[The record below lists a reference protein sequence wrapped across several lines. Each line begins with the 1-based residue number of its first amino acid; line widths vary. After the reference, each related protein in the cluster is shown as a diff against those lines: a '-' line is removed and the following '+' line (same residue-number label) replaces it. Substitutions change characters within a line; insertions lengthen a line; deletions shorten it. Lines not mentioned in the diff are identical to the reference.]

1 MAISHYKNIQPLWEG
16 IFLLS
21 IKMIY
26 FILLLNYFNIFI
38 SPLIFALTI
47 YIYHTII
54 YYIYGL
60 KALSG
65 FDKVFLT
72 TSPVGRYQ
80 ITSLSRYNKNLD
92 VEKFGKFLK
101 ERIVIPFSRYHSR
114 LVKKNMEYFWY
125 EDPDLEKACNSIV
138 KLSPRRKN
146 FEDALEFVAQEINNH
161 IDIFN
166 EYPYELNM
174 VPFGE
179 DSGICL
185 FKYDH
190 LLVDGLGIIA
200 SLCLAGDNF
209 SENTY
214 PKIIKMMKEPNI
226 FQTLYLYLSAP
237 LFGFITL
244 IQFALYGDRKCP
256 FKANKKPLSEDTI
269 FVLSKNYKLK
279 DFEKY
284 RKENKVSFND
294 IMLCSFS
301 VAMKNTLK
309 KYDEYKNYKNLIID
323 LPVGRKKPENTIEKM
338 NKNINNEA
346 SGIIVNMPLVDSVDD
361 INIIKKSIRKNMR
374 PEKIFAVGMTADIL
388 GNIFSWHIISYF
400 AKLFTKRFDYM
411 FTNVPGPAEK
421 LYYYGI
427 EVSDMYVFPS
437 AGGGLPYV
445 AILSYNDQFK
455 IALNSNKNADCDIK
469 ELLYEYEKA
478 LEKFII

>member
-1 MAISHYKNIQPLWEG
+1 MAVSNYKNVQPLWEG
-16 IFLLS
+16 LFVLS
-21 IKMIY
+21 IKTIY
-26 FILLLNYFNIFI
+26 FIILFYYFKII
-38 SPLIFALTI
+38 LSPLIFFATI
-47 YIYHTII
+47 YLYHKII
-54 YYIYGL
+54 YYIFGL

-65 FDKVFLT
+65 FDKIFLT

-80 ITSLSRYNKNLD
+80 ITSLSRYNKNFD
-92 VEKFGKFLK
+92 VDKIRKVLN
-101 ERIVIPFSRYHSR
+101 ERIVKLFPRYHSR

-125 EDPDLEKACNSIV
+125 EDPDIEKACNKIV
-138 KLSPRRKN
+138 KLSPRLKN
-146 FEDALEFVAQEINNH
+146 FEEALEFIAKEINIH

-166 EYPYELNM
+166 DYPYELNM

-179 DSGICL
+179 DEGICL

-200 SLCLAGDNF
+200 SLCLAADNF

-226 FQTLYLYLSAP
+226 FQTIYLYLVAP
-237 LFGFITL
+237 FYGLVNLIEFIT
-244 IQFALYGDRKCP
+244 YKERKCP
-256 FKANKKPLSEDTI
+256 FKANKKPLSDDTI
-269 FVLSKNYKLK
+269 FVLSKNYDLK

-284 RKENKVSFND
+284 RKNNKVSFND

-301 VAMKNTLK
+301 VAMSRVLK

-323 LPVGRKKPENTIEKM
+323 LPVGRKKPENKVELMK
-338 NKNINNEA
+338 INNEA
-346 SGIIVNMPLVDSVDD
+346 SGIIVDIPLIESIED
-361 INIIKKSIRKNMR
+361 IDKIKKSIRKNYK
-374 PEKIFAVGMTADIL
+374 PEKIFAVAMCADIL

-421 LYYYGI
+421 LYYHGI
-427 EVSDMYVFPS
+427 EVSDMYSFPS

-445 AILSYNDQFK
+445 IILSYNNQFK
-455 IALNSNKNADCDIK
+455 IALNSNKNSDCDIK
-469 ELLYEYEKA
+469 ELLDEYEKV
-478 LEKFII
+478 LKQFII

>member
-1 MAISHYKNIQPLWEG
+1 
-16 IFLLS
+16 
-21 IKMIY
+21 
-26 FILLLNYFNIFI
+26 
-38 SPLIFALTI
+38 
-47 YIYHTII
+47 
-54 YYIYGL
+54 
-60 KALSG
+60 
-65 FDKVFLT
+65 
-72 TSPVGRYQ
+72 
-80 ITSLSRYNKNLD
+80 
-92 VEKFGKFLK
+92 
-101 ERIVIPFSRYHSR
+101 
-114 LVKKNMEYFWY
+114 MEYFWY
-125 EDPDLEKACNSIV
+125 EDPDIEKACNKIV
-138 KLSPRRKN
+138 KLSPRLKN
-146 FEDALEFVAQEINNH
+146 FDEALEFVAQEINNH

-174 VPFGE
+174 VPYGKDE
-179 DSGICL
+179 GICL

-200 SLCLAGDNF
+200 SLCLAADNF

-237 LFGFITL
+237 FFGFLTL
-244 IQFALYGDRKCP
+244 IQFITYGERKCP
-256 FKANKKPLSEDTI
+256 FKANKKPLSDDTI

-284 RKENKVSFND
+284 RKEYKVSFND

-301 VAMKNTLK
+301 VAMKTVLN
-309 KYDEYKNYKNLIID
+309 KYDEYKDYKNLIID
-323 LPVGRKKPENTIEKM
+323 LPVGRKKPEDKIEKI
-338 NKNINNEA
+338 NINNEA
-346 SGIIVNMPLVDSVDD
+346 SGIIVDLPLVESIED
-361 INIIKKSIRKNMR
+361 IDKIKKSVRKSFR
-374 PEKIFAVGMTADIL
+374 PQKIFSVGMMADIL

-427 EVSDMYVFPS
+427 EVSDMYSFPS

-445 AILSYNDQFK
+445 IVLSYNNQFK
-455 IALNSNKNADCDIK
+455 IALNANKNADCDIK
-469 ELLYEYEKA
+469 ELLYEYEKT

>member
-1 MAISHYKNIQPLWEG
+1 MAISNYKNIQPLWEG
-16 IFLLS
+16 LFVLS
-21 IKMIY
+21 IKIFY
-26 FILLLNYFNIFI
+26 FIILLKYFNIFI
-38 SPLIFALTI
+38 TPLIFFSTI
-47 YIYHTII
+47 YLYHKII
-54 YYIYGL
+54 YYVYGL
-60 KALSG
+60 QVLSG
-65 FDKVFLT
+65 FDKMFLT
-72 TSPVGRYQ
+72 ISPVGRYQ
-80 ITSLSRYNKNLD
+80 ITSLSRYNKNFD
-92 VEKFGKFLK
+92 VEKFGQFLK
-101 ERIVIPFSRYHSR
+101 DRLVKPFKRYHSR

-125 EDPDLEKACNSIV
+125 EDPDIEKACNKIV
-138 KLSPRRKN
+138 KLSPRLKN
-146 FEDALEFVAQEINNH
+146 FDEALEFVAQEINNH

-174 VPFGE
+174 VPYGKDE
-179 DSGICL
+179 GICL

-200 SLCLAGDNF
+200 SLCLAADNF

-226 FQTLYLYLSAP
+226 FQTLYLYLSSP
-237 LFGFITL
+237 FFGFLTL
-244 IQFALYGDRKCP
+244 IQFITYGERKCP
-256 FKANKKPLSEDTI
+256 FKANKKPLSDDTI

-284 RKENKVSFND
+284 RKEYKVSFND

-301 VAMKNTLK
+301 VAMKTVLN
-309 KYDEYKNYKNLIID
+309 KYDEYKDYKNLIID
-323 LPVGRKKPENTIEKM
+323 LPVGRKKPEDKIEKI
-338 NKNINNEA
+338 NINNEA
-346 SGIIVNMPLVDSVDD
+346 SGIIVDLPLVESIED
-361 INIIKKSIRKNMR
+361 IDKIKKSVRKSFR
-374 PEKIFAVGMTADIL
+374 PEKIFSVGMMADIL

-427 EVSDMYVFPS
+427 EVSDMYSFPS

-445 AILSYNDQFK
+445 IVLSYNNQFK
-455 IALNSNKNADCDIK
+455 IALNANKNADCDIK
-469 ELLYEYEKA
+469 ELLYEYEKT

>member
-1 MAISHYKNIQPLWEG
+1 MAISNYKNIQPLWEG
-16 IFLLS
+16 LFVLS
-21 IKMIY
+21 IKIFY
-26 FILLLNYFNIFI
+26 FIILLKYFNIFI
-38 SPLIFALTI
+38 TPLIFFSTI
-47 YIYHTII
+47 YLYHKII
-54 YYIYGL
+54 YYVYGL
-60 KALSG
+60 QVLSG
-65 FDKVFLT
+65 FDKMFLT
-72 TSPVGRYQ
+72 ISPVGRYQ
-80 ITSLSRYNKNLD
+80 ITSLSRYNKNFD
-92 VEKFGKFLK
+92 VEKFGQFLK
-101 ERIVIPFSRYHSR
+101 DRLVKPFKRYHSR

-125 EDPDLEKACNSIV
+125 EDPDIEKACNKIV
-138 KLSPRRKN
+138 KLSPRLKN
-146 FEDALEFVAQEINNH
+146 FDEALEFVAQEINNH

-174 VPFGE
+174 VPYGKDE
-179 DSGICL
+179 GICL

-200 SLCLAGDNF
+200 SLCLAADNF

-237 LFGFITL
+237 FFGFLTL
-244 IQFALYGDRKCP
+244 IQFITYGERKCP
-256 FKANKKPLSEDTI
+256 FKANKKPLSGDTI

-284 RKENKVSFND
+284 RKEYKVSFND

-301 VAMKNTLK
+301 VAMKTVLN
-309 KYDEYKNYKNLIID
+309 KYDEYKDYKNLIID
-323 LPVGRKKPENTIEKM
+323 LPVGRKKPEDKIEKI
-338 NKNINNEA
+338 NINNEA
-346 SGIIVNMPLVDSVDD
+346 SGIIVDLPLVESIED
-361 INIIKKSIRKNMR
+361 IDKIKKSVRKSFR
-374 PEKIFAVGMTADIL
+374 PEKIFSVGMMADIL

-427 EVSDMYVFPS
+427 EVSDMYSFPS

-445 AILSYNDQFK
+445 IVLSYNNQFK
-455 IALNSNKNADCDIK
+455 IALNANKNADCDIK
-469 ELLYEYEKA
+469 ELLYEYEKT

>member
-1 MAISHYKNIQPLWEG
+1 M
-16 IFLLS
+16 IF
-21 IKMIY
+21 
-26 FILLLNYFNIFI
+26 
-38 SPLIFALTI
+38 FATI
-47 YIYHTII
+47 YLYHKII
-54 YYIYGL
+54 YYIFGL

-80 ITSLSRYNKNLD
+80 ITSLSRYNKNFD
-92 VEKFGKFLK
+92 VNKFRQFLK
-101 ERIVIPFSRYHSR
+101 DRIVKLFPRYHSR
-114 LVKKNMEYFWY
+114 LVKKYMEYYWY
-125 EDPDLEKACNSIV
+125 EDPDLEKACDRII
-138 KLSPRRKN
+138 KLSPRLKD
-146 FEDALEFVAQEINNH
+146 FDEALELISREINNH

-166 EYPYELNM
+166 DYPYELNM
-174 VPFGE
+174 VPFGKDE
-179 DSGICL
+179 GICL

-200 SLCLAGDNF
+200 SLCLAADNF

-214 PKIIKMMKEPNI
+214 PKIIKMMKEAN
-226 FQTLYLYLSAP
+226 FLQTLYLYLVAP
-237 LFGFITL
+237 FYGLLTLFQFIT
-244 IQFALYGDRKCP
+244 YGERKCP
-256 FKANKKPLSEDTI
+256 FKANKMPLSDDTI
-269 FVLSKNYKLK
+269 FVLSKNYFLK

-301 VAMKNTLK
+301 VAMKNVLK
-309 KYDEYKNYKNLIID
+309 KYDEYKDYKNLIID
-323 LPVGRKKPENTIEKM
+323 LPVGRKKPEDKIELI
-338 NKNINNEA
+338 NINNEA
-346 SGIIVNMPLVDSVDD
+346 SGIIVDLPLVESVED
-361 INIIKKSIRKNMR
+361 IDIIKKSIRKNFR

-427 EVSDMYVFPS
+427 EVSDMYSFPT

-445 AILSYNDQFK
+445 IILSYNNQFK
-455 IALNSNKNADCDIK
+455 IALNSNKNANCDIK
-469 ELLYEYEKA
+469 ELLSEYEKT

>member
-1 MAISHYKNIQPLWEG
+1 MTVSNYKNVQPLWEG
-16 IFLLS
+16 LFVFS
-21 IKMIY
+21 IKTIY
-26 FILLLNYFNIFI
+26 FIILLYYFKII
-38 SPLIFALTI
+38 LSPLIFFATI
-47 YIYHTII
+47 YLYHQII
-54 YYIYGL
+54 YYIFGL

-65 FDKVFLT
+65 FDKIFLT

-80 ITSLSRYNKNLD
+80 ITSLSRYNKNFD
-92 VEKFGKFLK
+92 VDKIRKVLN
-101 ERIVIPFSRYHSR
+101 ERIVKLFPRYHSR

-125 EDPDLEKACNSIV
+125 EDPDIEKACNKIV
-138 KLSPRRKN
+138 KLSPRLKN
-146 FEDALEFVAQEINNH
+146 FEEALDFIAKEINIH

-166 EYPYELNM
+166 DYPYELNM

-179 DSGICL
+179 DEGICL

-200 SLCLAGDNF
+200 SLCLAADNF

-226 FQTLYLYLSAP
+226 FQTIYLYLVAP
-237 LFGFITL
+237 FYGLVNLIEFIT
-244 IQFALYGDRKCP
+244 YKERKCP
-256 FKANKKPLSEDTI
+256 FKANKKPLSDDTI
-269 FVLSKNYKLK
+269 FVLSKNYDLK

-284 RKENKVSFND
+284 RKNNKVSFND

-301 VAMKNTLK
+301 VAMSRVLK

-323 LPVGRKKPENTIEKM
+323 LPVGRKKPENKVELMK
-338 NKNINNEA
+338 INNEA
-346 SGIIVNMPLVDSVDD
+346 SGIIVDIPLIESIED
-361 INIIKKSIRKNMR
+361 IDKIKKSIRKNYK
-374 PEKIFAVGMTADIL
+374 PEKIFAVAMCADIL

-421 LYYYGI
+421 LYYHGI
-427 EVSDMYVFPS
+427 EVSDMYSFPS

-445 AILSYNDQFK
+445 IILSYNNQFK
-455 IALNSNKNADCDIK
+455 IALNSNKNSDCDIK
-469 ELLYEYEKA
+469 ELLDEYEKV
-478 LEKFII
+478 LKQFII

>member
-1 MAISHYKNIQPLWEG
+1 MTVSNYKNVQPLWEG
-16 IFLLS
+16 LFVFS
-21 IKMIY
+21 IKTIY
-26 FILLLNYFNIFI
+26 FIILLYYFKII
-38 SPLIFALTI
+38 LSPLIFFATI
-47 YIYHTII
+47 YLYHQII
-54 YYIYGL
+54 YYIFGL

-65 FDKVFLT
+65 FDKIFLT

-80 ITSLSRYNKNLD
+80 ITSLSRYNKNFD
-92 VEKFGKFLK
+92 VDKIRKVLN
-101 ERIVIPFSRYHSR
+101 ERIVKLFPRYHSR

-125 EDPDLEKACNSIV
+125 EDPDIENACNKIV
-138 KLSPRRKN
+138 KLSPRLKN
-146 FEDALEFVAQEINNH
+146 FEEALEFIAKEINIH

-166 EYPYELNM
+166 DYPYELNM

-179 DSGICL
+179 DEGICL

-200 SLCLAGDNF
+200 SLCLAADNF

-226 FQTLYLYLSAP
+226 FQTIYLYLVAP
-237 LFGFITL
+237 FYGLVNLIEFIT
-244 IQFALYGDRKCP
+244 YKERKCP
-256 FKANKKPLSEDTI
+256 FKANKKPLSDDTI
-269 FVLSKNYKLK
+269 FVLSKNYYLK

-284 RKENKVSFND
+284 RKNNKVSFND

-301 VAMKNTLK
+301 VAMSRVLK

-323 LPVGRKKPENTIEKM
+323 LPVGRKKPENKVELMK
-338 NKNINNEA
+338 INNEA
-346 SGIIVNMPLVDSVDD
+346 SGIIVDIPLIESIED
-361 INIIKKSIRKNMR
+361 IDKIKKSIRKNYK
-374 PEKIFAVGMTADIL
+374 PEKIFAVAMCADIL

-421 LYYYGI
+421 LYYHGI
-427 EVSDMYVFPS
+427 EVSDMYSFPS

-445 AILSYNDQFK
+445 IILSYNNQFK
-455 IALNSNKNADCDIK
+455 IALNSNKNSDCDIK
-469 ELLYEYEKA
+469 ELLDEYEKV
-478 LEKFII
+478 LKQFII

>member
-1 MAISHYKNIQPLWEG
+1 MAISNYKNIQPLWEG
-16 IFLLS
+16 LFVLS
-21 IKMIY
+21 IKIFY
-26 FILLLNYFNIFI
+26 FIILLKYFNIFI
-38 SPLIFALTI
+38 TPLIFFSTI
-47 YIYHTII
+47 YLYHKII
-54 YYIYGL
+54 YYVYGL
-60 KALSG
+60 QVLSG
-65 FDKVFLT
+65 FDKMFLT
-72 TSPVGRYQ
+72 ISPVGRYQ
-80 ITSLSRYNKNLD
+80 ITSLSRYNKNFD
-92 VEKFGKFLK
+92 VEKFGQFLK
-101 ERIVIPFSRYHSR
+101 DRLVKPFKRYHSR

-125 EDPDLEKACNSIV
+125 EDPDIEKACNKIV
-138 KLSPRRKN
+138 KLSPRLKN
-146 FEDALEFVAQEINNH
+146 FDEALEFVAQEINNH

-174 VPFGE
+174 VPYGKDE
-179 DSGICL
+179 GICL

-200 SLCLAGDNF
+200 SLCLAADNF

-237 LFGFITL
+237 FFGFLTL
-244 IQFALYGDRKCP
+244 IQFITYGERKCP
-256 FKANKKPLSEDTI
+256 FKANKKPLSDDTI

-284 RKENKVSFND
+284 RKEYKDSFND

-301 VAMKNTLK
+301 VAMKTVLN
-309 KYDEYKNYKNLIID
+309 KYDEYKDYKNLIID
-323 LPVGRKKPENTIEKM
+323 LPVGRKKPEDKIEKI
-338 NKNINNEA
+338 NINNEA
-346 SGIIVNMPLVDSVDD
+346 SGIIVDLPLVESIED
-361 INIIKKSIRKNMR
+361 IDKIKKSVRKSFR
-374 PEKIFAVGMTADIL
+374 PEKIFSVGMMADIL

-400 AKLFTKRFDYM
+400 AKLFTKRFDYT

-427 EVSDMYVFPS
+427 EVSDMYSFPS

-445 AILSYNDQFK
+445 IVLSYNNQFK
-455 IALNSNKNADCDIK
+455 IALNANKNADCDIK
-469 ELLYEYEKA
+469 ELLYEYEKT

>member
-1 MAISHYKNIQPLWEG
+1 MTVSNYKNVQPLWEG
-16 IFLLS
+16 LFVFS
-21 IKMIY
+21 IKTIY
-26 FILLLNYFNIFI
+26 FIILLYYFKII
-38 SPLIFALTI
+38 LSPLIFFATI
-47 YIYHTII
+47 YLYHKII
-54 YYIYGL
+54 YYIFGL

-65 FDKVFLT
+65 FDKIFLT

-80 ITSLSRYNKNLD
+80 ITSLSRYNKNFD
-92 VEKFGKFLK
+92 VDKFRKFLN
-101 ERIVIPFSRYHSR
+101 ERIVKLFPRYHSR

-125 EDPDLEKACNSIV
+125 EDPDIENACNKIV
-138 KLSPRRKN
+138 KLSPRLKN
-146 FEDALEFVAQEINNH
+146 FEEALEFIAKEINIH

-166 EYPYELNM
+166 DYPYELNM

-179 DSGICL
+179 DEGICL

-200 SLCLAGDNF
+200 SLCLAADNF

-226 FQTLYLYLSAP
+226 FQTIYLYLVAP
-237 LFGFITL
+237 FYGLVNLIEFIT
-244 IQFALYGDRKCP
+244 YKERKCP
-256 FKANKKPLSEDTI
+256 FKANKKPLSDDTI
-269 FVLSKNYKLK
+269 FVLSKNYDLK

-284 RKENKVSFND
+284 RKNNKVSFND

-301 VAMKNTLK
+301 VAMSRVLK

-323 LPVGRKKPENTIEKM
+323 LPVGRKKPENKVELMK
-338 NKNINNEA
+338 INNEA
-346 SGIIVNMPLVDSVDD
+346 SGIIVDIPLIESIED
-361 INIIKKSIRKNMR
+361 IDKIKKSIRKNYK
-374 PEKIFAVGMTADIL
+374 PEKIFAVAMCADIL

-421 LYYYGI
+421 LYYHGI
-427 EVSDMYVFPS
+427 EVSDMYSFPS

-445 AILSYNDQFK
+445 IILSYNNQFK
-455 IALNSNKNADCDIK
+455 IALNSNKNSDCDIK
-469 ELLYEYEKA
+469 ELLDEYEKV
-478 LEKFII
+478 LKQFII

>member
-1 MAISHYKNIQPLWEG
+1 M
-16 IFLLS
+16 IF
-21 IKMIY
+21 
-26 FILLLNYFNIFI
+26 
-38 SPLIFALTI
+38 FATI
-47 YIYHTII
+47 YLYHKII
-54 YYIYGL
+54 YYIFGL

-80 ITSLSRYNKNLD
+80 ITSLSRYNKNFD
-92 VEKFGKFLK
+92 VNKFRQFLK
-101 ERIVIPFSRYHSR
+101 DRIVKLFPRYHSR
-114 LVKKNMEYFWY
+114 LVKKYMEYYWY
-125 EDPDLEKACNSIV
+125 EDPDLEKACDRII
-138 KLSPRRKN
+138 KLSPRLKD
-146 FEDALEFVAQEINNH
+146 FDEALELISREINNH

-166 EYPYELNM
+166 DYPYELNM
-174 VPFGE
+174 VPFGKDE
-179 DSGICL
+179 GICL

-200 SLCLAGDNF
+200 SLCLAADNF

-214 PKIIKMMKEPNI
+214 PKIIKMMKEAN
-226 FQTLYLYLSAP
+226 FLQTLYLYLVAP
-237 LFGFITL
+237 FYGLLTLFQFIT
-244 IQFALYGDRKCP
+244 YGERKCP
-256 FKANKKPLSEDTI
+256 FKANKMPLSDDTI
-269 FVLSKNYKLK
+269 FVLSKNYFLK

-301 VAMKNTLK
+301 VAMKNVLK
-309 KYDEYKNYKNLIID
+309 KYDEYKDYKNLIID
-323 LPVGRKKPENTIEKM
+323 LPVGRKKPEDKIELI
-338 NKNINNEA
+338 NINNEA
-346 SGIIVNMPLVDSVDD
+346 SGIIVDLPLVESVED
-361 INIIKKSIRKNMR
+361 IDIIKKSIRKNFR

-427 EVSDMYVFPS
+427 EVSDMYSFPT

-445 AILSYNDQFK
+445 IILSYNDQFK

-469 ELLYEYEKA
+469 ELLSEYEKT

>member
-1 MAISHYKNIQPLWEG
+1 M
-16 IFLLS
+16 IF
-21 IKMIY
+21 
-26 FILLLNYFNIFI
+26 
-38 SPLIFALTI
+38 FATI
-47 YIYHTII
+47 YLYHKII
-54 YYIYGL
+54 YYIFGL

-80 ITSLSRYNKNLD
+80 ITSLSRYNKNFD
-92 VEKFGKFLK
+92 VNKFRQFLK
-101 ERIVIPFSRYHSR
+101 DRIVKLFPRYHSR
-114 LVKKNMEYFWY
+114 LVKKYMEYYWY
-125 EDPDLEKACNSIV
+125 EDPDLEKACDRII
-138 KLSPRRKN
+138 KLSPRLKN
-146 FEDALEFVAQEINNH
+146 FDEALELISREINNH

-166 EYPYELNM
+166 DYPYELNM
-174 VPFGE
+174 VPFGKDE
-179 DSGICL
+179 GICL

-200 SLCLAGDNF
+200 SLCLAADNF

-214 PKIIKMMKEPNI
+214 PKIIKMMKEAN
-226 FQTLYLYLSAP
+226 FLQTLYLYLVAP
-237 LFGFITL
+237 FYGLLTLFQFIT
-244 IQFALYGDRKCP
+244 YGERKCP
-256 FKANKKPLSEDTI
+256 FKANKKPLSDDTI
-269 FVLSKNYKLK
+269 FVLSKNYFLK

-301 VAMKNTLK
+301 VAMKNVLK
-309 KYDEYKNYKNLIID
+309 KYDEYKDYKNLIID
-323 LPVGRKKPENTIEKM
+323 LPVGRKKPEDKIELI
-338 NKNINNEA
+338 NINNEA
-346 SGIIVNMPLVDSVDD
+346 SGIIVDLPLVESVED
-361 INIIKKSIRKNMR
+361 IDIIKKSIRKNFR

-427 EVSDMYVFPS
+427 EVSDMYSFPT

-445 AILSYNDQFK
+445 IILSYNNQFK
-455 IALNSNKNADCDIK
+455 IALNANKNADCDIK
-469 ELLYEYEKA
+469 ELLSEYEKT

>member
-1 MAISHYKNIQPLWEG
+1 MAISNYKSIQPLWEG
-16 IFLLS
+16 LFVLS
-21 IKMIY
+21 IKLIY
-26 FILLLNYFNIFI
+26 FFFLLHYFNLII
-38 SPLIFALTI
+38 SVLIFFATI
-47 YIYHTII
+47 YIYHKII
-54 YYIYGL
+54 YYIFGL

-80 ITSLSRYNKNLD
+80 ITSLSRYKIKFD
-92 VEKFGKFLK
+92 VDKFREFLK
-101 ERIVIPFSRYHSR
+101 DRIVKLFPRYHSR
-114 LVKKNMEYFWY
+114 LVKKYMEYYWY

-138 KLSPRRKN
+138 KLSPRLKD
-146 FEDALEFVAQEINNH
+146 FDEALEFIGKEINVH

-166 EYPYELNM
+166 DFPYELNM
-174 VPFGE
+174 VPYGKDE
-179 DSGICL
+179 GICL

-200 SLCLAGDNF
+200 SLCLAADNF
-209 SENTY
+209 SENIY
-214 PKIIKMMKEPNI
+214 PKIIKMMKEANI
-226 FQTLYLYLSAP
+226 FQTLYLYLVAP
-237 LFGFITL
+237 FYGLLTLFQFIT
-244 IQFALYGDRKCP
+244 YGERKCP
-256 FKANKKPLSEDTI
+256 FKANKKPMSDDTI
-269 FVLSKNYKLK
+269 FVLSKNYCLK

-301 VAMKNTLK
+301 VAMRNVLK
-309 KYDEYKNYKNLIID
+309 KYDEYKDYKNLIID
-323 LPVGRKKPENTIEKM
+323 LPVGRKKSENKVELM
-338 NKNINNEA
+338 NINNEA
-346 SGIIVNMPLVDSVDD
+346 SGIIVDLPLVDSVND
-361 INIIKKSIRKNMR
+361 IDIIKKSVRKNFR

-427 EVSDMYVFPS
+427 EVSDMYSFPT

-445 AILSYNDQFK
+445 IILSYNNEFK

-469 ELLYEYEKA
+469 ELLSEYEKT
-478 LEKFII
+478 LEQFII

>member
-1 MAISHYKNIQPLWEG
+1 M
-16 IFLLS
+16 IF
-21 IKMIY
+21 
-26 FILLLNYFNIFI
+26 
-38 SPLIFALTI
+38 FATI
-47 YIYHTII
+47 YLYHKII
-54 YYIYGL
+54 YYIFGL

-80 ITSLSRYNKNLD
+80 ITSLSRYNKNFD
-92 VEKFGKFLK
+92 VNKFRQFLK
-101 ERIVIPFSRYHSR
+101 DRIVKLFPRYHSR
-114 LVKKNMEYFWY
+114 LVKKYMEYYWY
-125 EDPDLEKACNSIV
+125 EDPDLEKACDRII
-138 KLSPRRKN
+138 KLSPRLKN
-146 FEDALEFVAQEINNH
+146 FDEALELISREINNH

-166 EYPYELNM
+166 DYPYELNM
-174 VPFGE
+174 VPFGKDE
-179 DSGICL
+179 GICL

-200 SLCLAGDNF
+200 SLCLAADNF

-214 PKIIKMMKEPNI
+214 PKIIKMMKEAN
-226 FQTLYLYLSAP
+226 FLQTLYLYLVAP
-237 LFGFITL
+237 FYGLLTLFQFIT
-244 IQFALYGDRKCP
+244 YGERKCP
-256 FKANKKPLSEDTI
+256 FKANKKPLSDDTV
-269 FVLSKNYKLK
+269 FVLSKNYFLK

-301 VAMKNTLK
+301 VAMKNVLK
-309 KYDEYKNYKNLIID
+309 KYDEYKDYKNLIID
-323 LPVGRKKPENTIEKM
+323 LPVGRKKPEDKIELI
-338 NKNINNEA
+338 NINNEA
-346 SGIIVNMPLVDSVDD
+346 SGIIVDLPLVESVED
-361 INIIKKSIRKNMR
+361 IDIIKKSIRKNFR

-427 EVSDMYVFPS
+427 EVSDMYSFPT

-445 AILSYNDQFK
+445 IILSYNNQFK
-455 IALNSNKNADCDIK
+455 IALNANKNADCDIK
-469 ELLYEYEKA
+469 ELLSEYEKT

>member
-1 MAISHYKNIQPLWEG
+1 MTVSNYKNVQPLWEG
-16 IFLLS
+16 LFVLS
-21 IKMIY
+21 IKTIY
-26 FILLLNYFNIFI
+26 FIILIYYFKII
-38 SPLIFALTI
+38 LSPLIFFATI
-47 YIYHTII
+47 YIYHKVI
-54 YYIYGL
+54 YYIFGL

-65 FDKVFLT
+65 FDKIFLT

-80 ITSLSRYNKNLD
+80 ITSLSRYNKNFD
-92 VEKFGKFLK
+92 VDKFRKFLN
-101 ERIVIPFSRYHSR
+101 ERIVKLFPRYHSR

-125 EDPDLEKACNSIV
+125 EDPDIEKACNKIV
-138 KLSPRRKN
+138 KLSPRLKN
-146 FEDALEFVAQEINNH
+146 FEEALEFIAKEINIH

-166 EYPYELNM
+166 DYPYELNM

-179 DSGICL
+179 DEGICL

-200 SLCLAGDNF
+200 SLCLAADNF

-214 PKIIKMMKEPNI
+214 PKIIKMMKEANI
-226 FQTLYLYLSAP
+226 FETIYLYLMAP
-237 LFGFITL
+237 CYGLVNFIEFIT
-244 IQFALYGDRKCP
+244 YRERKCP
-256 FKANKKPLSEDTI
+256 FKANKKPLSDDTI
-269 FVLSKNYKLK
+269 FVLSKNYYLK

-284 RKENKVSFND
+284 RKNNKVSFND

-301 VAMKNTLK
+301 VAMNRVLK

-323 LPVGRKKPENTIEKM
+323 LPVGRKKPENKVELMK
-338 NKNINNEA
+338 INNEA
-346 SGIIVNMPLVDSVDD
+346 SGIIVDIPLVESIED
-361 INIIKKSIRKNMR
+361 IGKIKKSIRKNYK
-374 PEKIFAVGMTADIL
+374 PEKIFAVAMCADIL

-421 LYYYGI
+421 LYYHGI
-427 EVSDMYVFPS
+427 EVSDMYSFPS

-445 AILSYNDQFK
+445 IILSYNNQFK

-469 ELLYEYEKA
+469 ELLDEYEKV
-478 LEKFII
+478 LKQFII

>member
-1 MAISHYKNIQPLWEG
+1 MAVSNYKNVQPLWEG
-16 IFLLS
+16 LFVLS
-21 IKMIY
+21 IKTIY
-26 FILLLNYFNIFI
+26 FIILFYYFKII
-38 SPLIFALTI
+38 LSPLIFFATI
-47 YIYHTII
+47 YLYHKII
-54 YYIYGL
+54 YYIFGL

-65 FDKVFLT
+65 FDKIFLT

-80 ITSLSRYNKNLD
+80 ITSLSRYNKNFD
-92 VEKFGKFLK
+92 VDKIRKVLN
-101 ERIVIPFSRYHSR
+101 ERIVKLFPRYHSR

-125 EDPDLEKACNSIV
+125 EDPDIEKACNKIV
-138 KLSPRRKN
+138 KLSPRLKN
-146 FEDALEFVAQEINNH
+146 FEEALEFIAKEINIH

-166 EYPYELNM
+166 DYPYELNM

-179 DSGICL
+179 DEGICL

-200 SLCLAGDNF
+200 SLCLAADNF

-226 FQTLYLYLSAP
+226 FQTIYLYLVAP
-237 LFGFITL
+237 FYGLVNLIEFIT
-244 IQFALYGDRKCP
+244 YKERKCP
-256 FKANKKPLSEDTI
+256 FKANKKPLSDDTI
-269 FVLSKNYKLK
+269 FVLSKNYDLK

-284 RKENKVSFND
+284 RKNNKVSFND

-301 VAMKNTLK
+301 VAMSRVLK

-323 LPVGRKKPENTIEKM
+323 LPVGRKKPENKVELMK
-338 NKNINNEA
+338 INNEA
-346 SGIIVNMPLVDSVDD
+346 SGIIVDIPLIESIED
-361 INIIKKSIRKNMR
+361 IDKIKKSIRKNYK
-374 PEKIFAVGMTADIL
+374 PEKIFAVAMCADIL

-421 LYYYGI
+421 LYYHGI
-427 EVSDMYVFPS
+427 EVSDMYSFPS

-445 AILSYNDQFK
+445 IILSYNNQFK
-455 IALNSNKNADCDIK
+455 IALNSNKNSDCDIT
-469 ELLYEYEKA
+469 ELLDEYEKV
-478 LEKFII
+478 LKQFII

>member
-1 MAISHYKNIQPLWEG
+1 MSVSNYKYIQPLWEG
-16 IFLLS
+16 LFVLSIKIIYFIFLLHH
-21 IKMIY
+21 
-26 FILLLNYFNIFI
+26 FNII
-38 SPLIFALTI
+38 ITPIIFFATI
-47 YIYHTII
+47 YLYHKII
-54 YYIYGL
+54 YYIFGL

-80 ITSLSRYNKNLD
+80 ITSLSRYNKNFD
-92 VEKFGKFLK
+92 VNKFRQFLK
-101 ERIVIPFSRYHSR
+101 DRIVKLFPRYHSR
-114 LVKKNMEYFWY
+114 LVKKYMEYYWY
-125 EDPDLEKACNSIV
+125 EDPDLEKACDRII
-138 KLSPRRKN
+138 KLSPRLKN
-146 FEDALEFVAQEINNH
+146 FDEALELISREINNH

-166 EYPYELNM
+166 DYPYELNM
-174 VPFGE
+174 VPFGKDE
-179 DSGICL
+179 GICL

-200 SLCLAGDNF
+200 SLCLAADNF

-214 PKIIKMMKEPNI
+214 PKIIKMMKGPN
-226 FQTLYLYLSAP
+226 FLQTLYLYLVAP
-237 LFGFITL
+237 FYGLLTLFQFIT
-244 IQFALYGDRKCP
+244 YGERKCP
-256 FKANKKPLSEDTI
+256 FKANKKPLSDDTI
-269 FVLSKNYKLK
+269 FVLSKNYFLK

-301 VAMKNTLK
+301 VAMKNVLK
-309 KYDEYKNYKNLIID
+309 KYDEYKDYKNLIID
-323 LPVGRKKPENTIEKM
+323 LPVGRKKPEDKIELI
-338 NKNINNEA
+338 NINNEA
-346 SGIIVNMPLVDSVDD
+346 SGIIVDLPLVDSVED
-361 INIIKKSIRKNMR
+361 IDIIKKSIRKNFR

-427 EVSDMYVFPS
+427 EVSDMYSFPT

-445 AILSYNDQFK
+445 IILSYNNQFK
-455 IALNSNKNADCDIK
+455 IALNANKNADCDIK
-469 ELLYEYEKA
+469 ELLSEYEKT
-478 LEKFII
+478 LEKFIV

>member
-1 MAISHYKNIQPLWEG
+1 MTVSNYKNVQPLWEG
-16 IFLLS
+16 LFVLS
-21 IKMIY
+21 IKTIY
-26 FILLLNYFNIFI
+26 FIILFYYFKII
-38 SPLIFALTI
+38 LSPLIFFATI
-47 YIYHTII
+47 YLYHKII
-54 YYIYGL
+54 YYIFGL

-65 FDKVFLT
+65 FDKIFLT

-80 ITSLSRYNKNLD
+80 ITSLSRYNKNFD
-92 VEKFGKFLK
+92 VDKIRKVLN
-101 ERIVIPFSRYHSR
+101 ERIVKLFPRYHSR

-125 EDPDLEKACNSIV
+125 EDPDIEKACNKIV
-138 KLSPRRKN
+138 KLSPRLKN
-146 FEDALEFVAQEINNH
+146 FEEALEFIAKEINIH

-166 EYPYELNM
+166 DYPYELNM

-179 DSGICL
+179 DEGICL

-200 SLCLAGDNF
+200 SLCLAADNF

-226 FQTLYLYLSAP
+226 FQTIYLYLVAP
-237 LFGFITL
+237 FYGLVNLIEFIT
-244 IQFALYGDRKCP
+244 YKERKCP
-256 FKANKKPLSEDTI
+256 FKANKKPLSDDTI
-269 FVLSKNYKLK
+269 FVLSKNYDLK

-284 RKENKVSFND
+284 RKNNKVSFND

-301 VAMKNTLK
+301 VAMSRVLK

-323 LPVGRKKPENTIEKM
+323 LPVGRKKPENKVELMK
-338 NKNINNEA
+338 INNEA
-346 SGIIVNMPLVDSVDD
+346 SGIIVDIPLIESIED
-361 INIIKKSIRKNMR
+361 IDKIKKSIRKNYK
-374 PEKIFAVGMTADIL
+374 PEKIFAVAMCADIL

-421 LYYYGI
+421 LYYHGI
-427 EVSDMYVFPS
+427 EVSDMYSFPS

-445 AILSYNDQFK
+445 IILSYNNQFK
-455 IALNSNKNADCDIK
+455 IALNSNKNSDCDIT
-469 ELLYEYEKA
+469 ELLDEYEKV
-478 LEKFII
+478 LKQFII

>member
-1 MAISHYKNIQPLWEG
+1 MSVSNYKYIQPLWEG
-16 IFLLS
+16 LFILS
-21 IKMIY
+21 IKIIY
-26 FILLLNYFNIFI
+26 FLFLLHHFNII
-38 SPLIFALTI
+38 ITPMIFFATI
-47 YIYHTII
+47 YLYHKII
-54 YYIYGL
+54 YYTFGL

-80 ITSLSRYNKNLD
+80 ITSLSRYNKNFD
-92 VEKFGKFLK
+92 VNKFRQFLK
-101 ERIVIPFSRYHSR
+101 DRIVKLFPRYHSR
-114 LVKKNMEYFWY
+114 LVKKYMEYYWY
-125 EDPDLEKACNSIV
+125 EDPDLEKACDRII
-138 KLSPRRKN
+138 KLSPRLKN
-146 FEDALEFVAQEINNH
+146 FDEALELISREINNH

-166 EYPYELNM
+166 DYPYELNM
-174 VPFGE
+174 VPFGKDE
-179 DSGICL
+179 GICL

-200 SLCLAGDNF
+200 SLCLAADNF

-214 PKIIKMMKEPNI
+214 PKIIKMMKEAN
-226 FQTLYLYLSAP
+226 FLQTLYLYLVAP
-237 LFGFITL
+237 FYGLLTLFQFIT
-244 IQFALYGDRKCP
+244 YGERKCP
-256 FKANKKPLSEDTI
+256 FKANKKPLSDDTI
-269 FVLSKNYKLK
+269 FVLSKNYFLK

-301 VAMKNTLK
+301 VAMKNVLK
-309 KYDEYKNYKNLIID
+309 KYDEYKDYKNLIID
-323 LPVGRKKPENTIEKM
+323 LPVGRKKPEDKIELI
-338 NKNINNEA
+338 NINNEA
-346 SGIIVNMPLVDSVDD
+346 SGIIVDLPLVESVED
-361 INIIKKSIRKNMR
+361 IDIIKKSIRKNFR

-427 EVSDMYVFPS
+427 EVSDMYSFPT

-445 AILSYNDQFK
+445 IILSYNNQFK
-455 IALNSNKNADCDIK
+455 IALNANKNADCDIK
-469 ELLYEYEKA
+469 ELLSEYEKT

>member
-1 MAISHYKNIQPLWEG
+1 MTVSNYKNVQPLWEG
-16 IFLLS
+16 LFVLS
-21 IKMIY
+21 IKTIY
-26 FILLLNYFNIFI
+26 FIILIYYFKII
-38 SPLIFALTI
+38 LSPLIFFATI
-47 YIYHTII
+47 YIYHKVI
-54 YYIYGL
+54 YYIFGL

-65 FDKVFLT
+65 FDKIFLT

-80 ITSLSRYNKNLD
+80 ITSLSRYNKNFD
-92 VEKFGKFLK
+92 VDKFRKFLN
-101 ERIVIPFSRYHSR
+101 ERIVKLFPRYHSR

-125 EDPDLEKACNSIV
+125 EDPDIEKACNKIV
-138 KLSPRRKN
+138 KLSPRLKN
-146 FEDALEFVAQEINNH
+146 FEEALEFIAKEINIH

-166 EYPYELNM
+166 DYPYELNM

-179 DSGICL
+179 DEGICL

-200 SLCLAGDNF
+200 SLCLAADNF

-226 FQTLYLYLSAP
+226 FETIYLYLMAP
-237 LFGFITL
+237 FYGLVNFIEFIT
-244 IQFALYGDRKCP
+244 YRERKCP
-256 FKANKKPLSEDTI
+256 FKANKKPLSDDTI
-269 FVLSKNYKLK
+269 FVLSKNYYLK

-284 RKENKVSFND
+284 RKNNKVSFND

-301 VAMKNTLK
+301 VAMNRVLK

-323 LPVGRKKPENTIEKM
+323 LPVGRKKPENKVELMK
-338 NKNINNEA
+338 INNEA
-346 SGIIVNMPLVDSVDD
+346 SGIIVDIPLIESIED
-361 INIIKKSIRKNMR
+361 IGKIKKSIRKNYK
-374 PEKIFAVGMTADIL
+374 PEKIFAVAMCADIL

-421 LYYYGI
+421 LYYHGI
-427 EVSDMYVFPS
+427 EVSDMYSFPS

-445 AILSYNDQFK
+445 IILSYNNQFK

-469 ELLYEYEKA
+469 ELLDEYEKV
-478 LEKFII
+478 LKQFII

>member
-1 MAISHYKNIQPLWEG
+1 MTVSNYKNVQPLWEG
-16 IFLLS
+16 LFVFS
-21 IKMIY
+21 IKTIY
-26 FILLLNYFNIFI
+26 FIILLYYFKII
-38 SPLIFALTI
+38 LSPLIFFATI
-47 YIYHTII
+47 YLYHKII
-54 YYIYGL
+54 YYIFGL

-65 FDKVFLT
+65 FDKIFLT

-80 ITSLSRYNKNLD
+80 ITSLSRYNKNFD
-92 VEKFGKFLK
+92 VDKIRKVLN
-101 ERIVIPFSRYHSR
+101 ERIVKLFPRYHSR

-125 EDPDLEKACNSIV
+125 EDPDIEKACNKIV
-138 KLSPRRKN
+138 KLSPRLKN
-146 FEDALEFVAQEINNH
+146 FEEALEFIAKEINIH

-166 EYPYELNM
+166 DYPYELNM

-179 DSGICL
+179 DEGICL

-200 SLCLAGDNF
+200 SLCLAADNF

-226 FQTLYLYLSAP
+226 FQTIYLYLVAP
-237 LFGFITL
+237 FYGLVNLIEFIT
-244 IQFALYGDRKCP
+244 YKERKCP
-256 FKANKKPLSEDTI
+256 FKANKKPLSDDTI
-269 FVLSKNYKLK
+269 FVLSKNYDLK

-284 RKENKVSFND
+284 RKNNKVSFND

-301 VAMKNTLK
+301 VAMSRVLK

-323 LPVGRKKPENTIEKM
+323 LPVGRKKPENKVELMK
-338 NKNINNEA
+338 INNEA
-346 SGIIVNMPLVDSVDD
+346 SGIIVDIPLIESIED
-361 INIIKKSIRKNMR
+361 IDKIKKSIRKNYK
-374 PEKIFAVGMTADIL
+374 PEKIFAVAMCADIL

-421 LYYYGI
+421 LYYHGI
-427 EVSDMYVFPS
+427 EVSDMYSFPS

-445 AILSYNDQFK
+445 IILSYNNQFK
-455 IALNSNKNADCDIK
+455 IALNSNKNSDCDIT
-469 ELLYEYEKA
+469 ELLDEYEKV
-478 LEKFII
+478 LKQFII

>member
-1 MAISHYKNIQPLWEG
+1 MAISNYKNIQPLWEG
-16 IFLLS
+16 LFVLS
-21 IKMIY
+21 IKIFY
-26 FILLLNYFNIFI
+26 FIILLKYFNIFI
-38 SPLIFALTI
+38 TPLIFFSTI
-47 YIYHTII
+47 YLYHKII
-54 YYIYGL
+54 YYVYGL
-60 KALSG
+60 QVLSG
-65 FDKVFLT
+65 FDKMFLT
-72 TSPVGRYQ
+72 ISPVGRYQ
-80 ITSLSRYNKNLD
+80 ITSLSRYNKNFD
-92 VEKFGKFLK
+92 VEKFGQFLK
-101 ERIVIPFSRYHSR
+101 DRLVKPFKRYHSR

-125 EDPDLEKACNSIV
+125 EDPDIEKACNKIV
-138 KLSPRRKN
+138 KLSPRLKN
-146 FEDALEFVAQEINNH
+146 FDEALEFVAQEINNH

-174 VPFGE
+174 VPYGKDE
-179 DSGICL
+179 GICL

-200 SLCLAGDNF
+200 SLCLAADNF

-237 LFGFITL
+237 FFGFLSL
-244 IQFALYGDRKCP
+244 IQFITYGERKCP
-256 FKANKKPLSEDTI
+256 FKANKKPLSDDTI

-284 RKENKVSFND
+284 RKEYKVSFND

-301 VAMKNTLK
+301 VAMKTVLN
-309 KYDEYKNYKNLIID
+309 KYDEYKDYKNLIID
-323 LPVGRKKPENTIEKM
+323 LPVGRKKPEDKIEKI
-338 NKNINNEA
+338 NINNEA
-346 SGIIVNMPLVDSVDD
+346 SGIIVDLPLVESIED
-361 INIIKKSIRKNMR
+361 IDKIKKSVRKSFR
-374 PEKIFAVGMTADIL
+374 PEKIFSVGMMADIL

-427 EVSDMYVFPS
+427 EVSDMYSFPS

-445 AILSYNDQFK
+445 IVLSYNNQFK
-455 IALNSNKNADCDIK
+455 IALNANKNADCDIK
-469 ELLYEYEKA
+469 ELLYEYEKT

>member
-1 MAISHYKNIQPLWEG
+1 MTVSNYKNVQPLWEG
-16 IFLLS
+16 LFVFS
-21 IKMIY
+21 IKTIY
-26 FILLLNYFNIFI
+26 FIILLYYFKII
-38 SPLIFALTI
+38 LSPLIFFATI
-47 YIYHTII
+47 YLYHQII
-54 YYIYGL
+54 YYIFGL

-65 FDKVFLT
+65 FDKIFLT

-80 ITSLSRYNKNLD
+80 ITSLSRYNKNFD
-92 VEKFGKFLK
+92 VDKIRKVLN
-101 ERIVIPFSRYHSR
+101 ERIVKLFPRYHSR

-125 EDPDLEKACNSIV
+125 EDPDIEKACNKIV
-138 KLSPRRKN
+138 KLSPRLKN
-146 FEDALEFVAQEINNH
+146 FEEALEFIAKEINIH

-166 EYPYELNM
+166 DYPYELNM

-179 DSGICL
+179 DEGICL

-200 SLCLAGDNF
+200 SLCLAADNF

-226 FQTLYLYLSAP
+226 FQTIYLYLVAP
-237 LFGFITL
+237 FYGLVNLIEFIT
-244 IQFALYGDRKCP
+244 YKERKCP
-256 FKANKKPLSEDTI
+256 FKANKKPLSDDTI
-269 FVLSKNYKLK
+269 FVLSKNYYLK

-284 RKENKVSFND
+284 RKNNKVSFND

-301 VAMKNTLK
+301 VAMSRVLK

-323 LPVGRKKPENTIEKM
+323 LPVGRKKPENKVELMK
-338 NKNINNEA
+338 INNEA
-346 SGIIVNMPLVDSVDD
+346 SGIIVDIPLIESIED
-361 INIIKKSIRKNMR
+361 IDKIKKSIRKNYK
-374 PEKIFAVGMTADIL
+374 PEKIFAVAMCADIL

-421 LYYYGI
+421 LYYHGI
-427 EVSDMYVFPS
+427 EVSDMYSFPS

-445 AILSYNDQFK
+445 IILSYNNQFK
-455 IALNSNKNADCDIK
+455 IALNSNKNSDCDIT
-469 ELLYEYEKA
+469 ELLDEYEKV
-478 LEKFII
+478 LKQFII